1 MKNARLTR
9 LLWLVAALIL
19 TISCTIGSS
28 TTPTQAPPI
37 VIQPTAISQPTA
49 IPPTAVPPTAVPPT
63 DTPMPTAT
71 QGPVIIDDDFSADN
85 GRFKCDK
92 CTVEGGQLLMGPF
105 EYVDSYEPFKTIC
118 SDCGTVTNYKM
129 SVDAW
134 YVEGN
139 TSFGFGLTLR
149 DSEDSLDIFATVTT
163 WQVYNVFS
171 FDPKAGGG
179 AGWDS
184 LIGGWKQGP
193 MKPGRGINT
202 IEVQVKDSSVT
213 VTING
218 DMLRTVNLPKGSGQV
233 GMYVSNFQVGAAFD
247 NFHFEELP

>member
-1 MKNARLTR
+1 MKNPRLTR
-9 LLWLVAALIL
+9 LLWLVAALAL
-19 TISCTIGSS
+19 SISCTIGS
-28 TTPTQAPPI
+28 TATPTQAPI

-49 IPPTAVPPTAVPPT
+49 IPPTAIPPTAVPST
-63 DTPMPTAT
+63 DTPAPTPT
-71 QGPVIIDDDFSADN
+71 KGPVIIDDDFSADN
-85 GRFKCDK
+85 GRFKCDS
-92 CTVEGGQLLMGPF
+92 CVVEGGQLTVGPF
-105 EYVDSYEPFKTIC
+105 AYVDSYEPFTAIC

-129 SVDAW
+129 SVDIW
-134 YVEGN
+134 FVDGN
-139 TSFGFGLTLR
+139 TTFGFGLLLR
-149 DSEDSLDIFATVTT
+149 DSKDGLDLFMTSTT

-193 MKPGRGINT
+193 MKPSRGVNT
-202 IEVQVKDSSVT
+202 FEALVKDSKLT

-218 DMLRTVNLPKGSGQV
+218 DLLRTVDLPKGSGQV
-233 GMYVSNFQVGAAFD
+233 GMYVSNFQVGAGFD